1 MQSSPRGPCGCPLRT
16 DHMANKSTGKSVGS
30 GRNQRPFYANHT
42 PEQLKDA
49 LRRMYLIRRFE
60 EMAEES
66 YVRGLTH
73 GTMHLSVGQEASAVG
88 ICMDLGNADYITSTH
103 RGHGHCIGKGADVKF
118 MFAEFFGK
126 EEGYCAGR
134 GGSMHIAD
142 PATGNLGANGIVGG
156 GLPLATGAA
165 LAIRQRKGKDV
176 AVCFFGDGA
185 SNEGAFHESL
195 NMAAIWK
202 LPVIFVCEN
211 NQYGMSVSTARS
223 MTVRDVATRASAY
236 SIPGVI
242 VDGNSVADVNEAMM
256 TATERAR
263 SGEGPSLIECKTYR
277 TKGHSRSDR
286 NRYRSKDEIEEW
298 KGRDP
303 IPVFEAELEANGIA
317 NSGEIEALRA
327 AVEGE
332 IQSAFEFAMAGTN
345 PTPDSLLRGVTTTGD
360 IAMGVEVAGAR
371 T

>member
-1 MQSSPRGPCGCPLRT
+1 MATKSS
-16 DHMANKSTGKSVGS
+16 GKPAAS

-42 PEQLKDA
+42 AEQLKEA

-88 ICMDLGNADYITSTH
+88 ICMDLSNVDYITSTH

-126 EEGYCAGR
+126 EEGYCRGR

-142 PATGNLGANGIVGG
+142 PSTGNLGANGIVGG

-165 LAIRQRKGKDV
+165 LAIKQRKGKDV

-195 NMAAIWK
+195 NFAAVWK

-211 NQYGMSVSTARS
+211 NQYGMSVSTERS
-223 MTVRDVATRASAY
+223 MAVKDVATRAVAY
-236 SIPGVI
+236 SMPGVI

-256 TATERAR
+256 TAAERAR
-263 SGEGPSLIECKTYR
+263 NGEGPSLIECKTYR

-286 NRYRSKDEIEEW
+286 NRYRSKEEIEAW
-298 KGRDP
+298 KGKDP
-303 IPVFEAELEANGIA
+303 IPMFEKELEAHGIA
-317 NSGEIEALRA
+317 NSSEIESLRA
-327 AVEGE
+327 EVEKE
-332 IQSAFEFAMAGTN
+332 IQAAFEFATTGTN
-345 PTPDSLLRGVTTTGD
+345 PAPDSLLRGVTTTGD
-360 IAMGVEVAGAR
+360 IAMGVQVGGAA